1 MYKLDINR
9 LHKSRVASLGLALS
23 IGGIQSFGMLPAI
36 AAPEPIT
43 VAVIRVKDRSNAPWF
58 KPSYEEKLRTIL
70 STELSNS
77 GDFIVLERDEE
88 SLKDLKK
95 EANRWGLFKDE
106 EQKALTK
113 AKYYISASLSDFTQ
127 VSDEGGSSGM
137 GFGGFNVGGSKSKK
151 EYYVSFDL
159 KVVNVKTSAIAY
171 SRSIEGS
178 AKAGSKGSSFSGTIR
193 GVSLGESKSKT
204 TNVPVTRAVRAAMVE
219 SAEYL
224 NCVLYLK
231 DECVQ
236 EYDAKDEK
244 RKRSNDTLD
253 MF

>member
-1 MYKLDINR
+1 MGF
-9 LHKSRVASLGLALS
+9 HKFNLKRNSSFLGVVLSLGAVTSYGTLP
-23 IGGIQSFGMLPAI
+23 SF

-58 KPSYEEKLRTIL
+58 KPSYEDKLRTIL

-77 GDFIVLERDEE
+77 GDFIVLERDEDT
-88 SLKDLKK
+88 LKDLKN
-95 EANRWGLFKDE
+95 EANKFGIWKDE
-106 EQKALTK
+106 DQKALSR
-113 AKYYISASLSDFTQ
+113 AKYYISASLTDFTQ
-127 VSDEGGSSGM
+127 VSDEGGSG
-137 GFGGFNVGGSKSKK
+137 GIGIGGFNVGQSKSSK

-178 AKAGSKGSSFSGTIR
+178 AKAESKGSSFSGTFR
-193 GVSLGESKSKT
+193 GVSLGESTTKT
-204 TNVPVTRAVRAAMVE
+204 TKVPVTRAVRAAMVE

-231 DECVQ
+231 DECID
-236 EYDAKDEK
+236 EYEAKDEM
-244 RKRSNDTLD
+244 RKRSNDSLD